1 MARLFLAGRFH
12 ADAVAL
18 ANSRDDVEVDV
29 VDDATPQDIVDRL
42 PGLDAI
48 VLRTTPMRA
57 DVIEQA
63 DDLKIIARHGVGYDN
78 VDVDAATARG
88 IPLAVVGEANS
99 NAVAEHAF
107 FLMLSSV
114 KDALR
119 MDACVREDNYPARN
133 AMTATE
139 VRDKTILIVGF
150 GRIGTRMAMRCA
162 AFGMDIIIADPFVP
176 ERVVRGHGYDYVKDY
191 RDALGRADIVSL
203 HRPGNQDGSPELGA
217 AELAQMRDDA
227 ILVNTARGT
236 LIDEDALHAALSGG
250 KLRAA
255 GLDVTRDEPP
265 SPDLPLLQLDNV
277 IYSPHIAGVTQEAFR
292 AMGLQAVK
300 NCFDAIDGRFDP
312 YYLINPEVL
321 RRNDG

>member
-18 ANSRDDVEVDV
+18 ANSRADVEVDQ
-29 VDDATPQDIVDRL
+29 VDDPSVQDLVDRL

-57 DVIEQA
+57 EVIEQA
-63 DDLKIIARHGVGYDN
+63 NDLKIIARHGVGYDN

-107 FLMLSSV
+107 FLMLAAV
-114 KDALR
+114 KDGLR
-119 MDACVREDNYPARN
+119 MDACVRADNYAARN
-133 AMTATE
+133 GMSATE
-139 VRDKTILIVGF
+139 VRGKTILIVGF

-162 AFGMDIIIADPFVP
+162 AFGMDVVIADPFVP

-191 RDALGRADIVSL
+191 RDALERADILSM
-203 HRPGNQDGSPELGA
+203 HRPGNQDRSPELGA
-217 AELAQMRDDA
+217 AELDLMRDSA
-227 ILVNTARGT
+227 ILINTARGT
-236 LIDEDALHAALSGG
+236 LIDEDALYTALTSGG
-250 KLRAA
+250 LRAA
-255 GLDVTRDEPP
+255 GLDVTREEPP
-265 SPDLPLLQLDNV
+265 APDLPLLQLDNV
-277 IYSPHIAGVTQEAFR
+277 IHSPHIAGVTQEAFR

-312 YYLINPEVL
+312 YYLVNPEVL